1 MAAVAIAER
10 LGVPL
15 TSLVAPAAVA
25 GVAIGFGAQRIV
37 QDILAGFFIVTER
50 QYGFGDLI
58 RLSVTGL
65 SNPATGTVEDV
76 TLRVTTVRTP
86 DGEVVITPNGQ
97 INQVTNL
104 SRDWA
109 RAIVDVPVPA
119 TADVNRVSDLLRR
132 VGEQA
137 YADPEVRVLMLDPP
151 AVMGVQSID
160 VDHFQVRVVARTL
173 PGKQFDVGRILR
185 ARIAAALRHEGINL
199 PPTIDTAD
207 PTATDPIGAGPI
219 GLVRSGWSDRGWSDR
234 RRGHAAGQNG
244 ANLRPQ
250 AWLRQLGRVRTSTW
264 ILTAVFLVALAAY
277 AWFSPDTPTAPA
289 GYTIQPVAPSPTT
302 PEPTRTTSPATPTPD
317 RKATPTRS
325 PSPSASPKLSA
336 PPGVSPSPTASPPQ
350 AGTSVLG
357 GQLAVTLAGRR
368 GSRGPSAAAWASATI
383 TSAMRSVSGR
393 TWLSRATMIRRR
405 TCAVGPSV
413 QGPACDGG
421 LLLHPPEQ
429 LSPAQSRNRT
439 PARSRRGRGRPRPR
453 RQLLAQAGRGADV
466 GLAVGDHAG
475 RPPVRLDVPAQ
486 RIPAG
491 GSTASEQR
499 TIAVAPSRQ

>member
-1 MAAVAIAER
+1 MFLSAQPHLHGVSTWARGSGLEIVLLVTGTILLTRLATWLGARITHRIDVNAQETDALVRSEASKHRQALAQVITWAALAVIYCVAAVLIAER

-97 INQVTNL
+97 ITQVTNL

-137 YADPEVRVLMLDPP
+137 YADPDVSRLMLDPP

-185 ARIAAALRHEGINL
+185 ARIAATLRQEGIHL
-199 PPTIDTAD
+199 PPTLDAAGPTAAD
-207 PTATDPIGAGPI
+207 PTAADPTGASPAG
-219 GLVRSGWSDRGWSDR
+219 GGR
-234 RRGHAAGQNG
+234 HAASQNG
-244 ANLRPQ
+244 ADLC
-250 AWLRQLGRVRTSTW
+250 GR
-264 ILTAVFLVALAAY
+264 
-277 AWFSPDTPTAPA
+277 
-289 GYTIQPVAPSPTT
+289 
-302 PEPTRTTSPATPTPD
+302 
-317 RKATPTRS
+317 
-325 PSPSASPKLSA
+325 
-336 PPGVSPSPTASPPQ
+336 
-350 AGTSVLG
+350 
-357 GQLAVTLAGRR
+357 
-368 GSRGPSAAAWASATI
+368 
-383 TSAMRSVSGR
+383 
-393 TWLSRATMIRRR
+393 
-405 TCAVGPSV
+405 
-413 QGPACDGG
+413 
-421 LLLHPPEQ
+421 
-429 LSPAQSRNRT
+429 
-439 PARSRRGRGRPRPR
+439 
-453 RQLLAQAGRGADV
+453 
-466 GLAVGDHAG
+466 
-475 RPPVRLDVPAQ
+475 
-486 RIPAG
+486 
-491 GSTASEQR
+491 
-499 TIAVAPSRQ
+499 